1 MIAMGAGFALGG
13 AACAVFGYW
22 LNVLR
27 PRQKAEEYLQGLRQ
41 DLWQRMREGTFQVP
55 AGAPAHSEPA
65 GAPAPRDEA
74 EASQQIERIVAQ
86 QSPEVRRRLR
96 NRNTLFF
103 IPLQWLG
110 SMVVIGSIVL
120 MILGRPAGVCDVLT
134 RACGRQRAGLGLALL
149 STSPPL
155 PKRSAFPRFLPGVMT
170 VFIQVR
176 PVICMSPPDG
186 SGREGWGTR

>member
-1 MIAMGAGFALGG
+1 MGRAAHDALSLAAPNMPRMIIWRGWGIVGFLLILGGDILITSGSGHIGTNTPAGMIAMGAGFALGG

-27 PRQKAEEYLQGLRQ
+27 PRQKADEYLQGLRQ
-41 DLWQRMREGTFQVP
+41 DLWQRMREGTFQI
-55 AGAPAHSEPA
+55 PA

-110 SMVVIGSIVL
+110 SMVVIGGIVL
-120 MILGRPAGVCDVLT
+120 MILGAAG
-134 RACGRQRAGLGLALL
+134 
-149 STSPPL
+149 
-155 PKRSAFPRFLPGVMT
+155 RSL
-170 VFIQVR
+170 
-176 PVICMSPPDG
+176 
-186 SGREGWGTR
+186 

>member
-1 MIAMGAGFALGG
+1 MIIWRGWGIVGFLLILGGDILITSGSGHIGTNTPAGMIAMGAGFALGG

-65 GAPAPRDEA
+65 GAPAHSDSAGAPAPRDEA

-110 SMVVIGSIVL
+110 SMVVIGGIVL
-120 MILGRPAGVCDVLT
+120 MILGAAG
-134 RACGRQRAGLGLALL
+134 
-149 STSPPL
+149 
-155 PKRSAFPRFLPGVMT
+155 RSL
-170 VFIQVR
+170 
-176 PVICMSPPDG
+176 
-186 SGREGWGTR
+186 

>member
-1 MIAMGAGFALGG
+1 MGAGFALGG

-74 EASQQIERIVAQ
+74 EATQQVEYLASQQSQ
-86 QSPEVRRRLR
+86 EVGRGLR

-103 IPLQWLG
+103 IPLQWVG
-110 SMVVIGSIVL
+110 AVAVIGGSVF
-120 MILGRPAGVCDVLT
+120 MFLGAAG
-134 RACGRQRAGLGLALL
+134 
-149 STSPPL
+149 
-155 PKRSAFPRFLPGVMT
+155 RSL
-170 VFIQVR
+170 
-176 PVICMSPPDG
+176 
-186 SGREGWGTR
+186 

>member
-1 MIAMGAGFALGG
+1 
-13 AACAVFGYW
+13 
-22 LNVLR
+22 
-27 PRQKAEEYLQGLRQ
+27 
-41 DLWQRMREGTFQVP
+41 MREGTFQVP

-110 SMVVIGSIVL
+110 SMVVIGGIVL
-120 MILGRPAGVCDVLT
+120 MILGAAG
-134 RACGRQRAGLGLALL
+134 
-149 STSPPL
+149 
-155 PKRSAFPRFLPGVMT
+155 RSL
-170 VFIQVR
+170 
-176 PVICMSPPDG
+176 
-186 SGREGWGTR
+186 

>member
-1 MIAMGAGFALGG
+1 MGRAAHDALSLAAPNMPRMIIWRGWGIVGFLLILGGDILTTSGSGHIGTNTPAGMIAMGAGFALGG
-13 AACAVFGYW
+13 AACAVFGYR

-41 DLWQRMREGTFQVP
+41 DLWQRMREGTFQVPAGAPAPSEP

-110 SMVVIGSIVL
+110 SVVVIGGVVL
-120 MILGRPAGVCDVLT
+120 LILGAAG
-134 RACGRQRAGLGLALL
+134 
-149 STSPPL
+149 
-155 PKRSAFPRFLPGVMT
+155 RSL
-170 VFIQVR
+170 
-176 PVICMSPPDG
+176 
-186 SGREGWGTR
+186 

>member
-1 MIAMGAGFALGG
+1 MPRMIIWRGWGIVGFFLILGSIILTTSVGSIGTNTPAGIISTGAGMLLGG

-27 PRQKAEEYLQGLRQ
+27 PRQKADEYLQGLRQ
-41 DLWQRMREGTFQVP
+41 DLWQRMREGTFQI
-55 AGAPAHSEPA
+55 PA

-110 SMVVIGSIVL
+110 SMVVVGGIVL
-120 MILGRPAGVCDVLT
+120 MILGAAG
-134 RACGRQRAGLGLALL
+134 
-149 STSPPL
+149 
-155 PKRSAFPRFLPGVMT
+155 RSL
-170 VFIQVR
+170 
-176 PVICMSPPDG
+176 
-186 SGREGWGTR
+186 

>member
-1 MIAMGAGFALGG
+1 MQRHSRPTMGRAAHHALRLAAPNMPHMIIWRGWGIVGFLLILGGDILITSGSGHIGTNTPAGMIATGAGFALGG

-27 PRQKAEEYLQGLRQ
+27 PRQKADEYLQGLRQ

-120 MILGRPAGVCDVLT
+120 MILGAAG
-134 RACGRQRAGLGLALL
+134 
-149 STSPPL
+149 
-155 PKRSAFPRFLPGVMT
+155 RSL
-170 VFIQVR
+170 
-176 PVICMSPPDG
+176 
-186 SGREGWGTR
+186 

>member
-1 MIAMGAGFALGG
+1 MGRAAHDALRLAAPNMPRMIIWRGWGIVGFLLIRGGDILTTSGSGHIGTNTPAGMIATGAGFALGG

-27 PRQKAEEYLQGLRQ
+27 PRQKTDEYLQGLRQ
-41 DLWQRMREGTFQVP
+41 DLWQRMREGTFQVS
-55 AGAPAHSEPA
+55 AGAPAHSDSAGAPAHSDSA

-74 EASQQIERIVAQ
+74 EASQQIERVVAQ

-110 SMVVIGSIVL
+110 SIVVIGGVVL
-120 MILGRPAGVCDVLT
+120 MILGAAG
-134 RACGRQRAGLGLALL
+134 
-149 STSPPL
+149 
-155 PKRSAFPRFLPGVMT
+155 RSL
-170 VFIQVR
+170 
-176 PVICMSPPDG
+176 
-186 SGREGWGTR
+186 

>member
-1 MIAMGAGFALGG
+1 MPHMIIWRGWGIVGFLLILGGDILTTSGSGHIGTNTPAGMIAMGAGFALGG

-65 GAPAPRDEA
+65 GAPAHSEPAGAPAHSDEA

-110 SMVVIGSIVL
+110 SVVVIGGVVL
-120 MILGRPAGVCDVLT
+120 MILGG
-134 RACGRQRAGLGLALL
+134 GRQK
-149 STSPPL
+149 SVTS
-155 PKRSAFPRFLPGVMT
+155 
-170 VFIQVR
+170 
-176 PVICMSPPDG
+176 
-186 SGREGWGTR
+186 

>member
-1 MIAMGAGFALGG
+1 MIIWRGWGIIGFLLIGLGIAAVMGLTGQNGTDSPAGTVSLGAGLLLGG
-13 AACAVFGYW
+13 TACAVFGYW

-27 PRQKAEEYLQGLRQ
+27 PRQKADEYLQGLRQ
-41 DLWQRMREGTFQVP
+41 DLWQRMREGTFQI
-55 AGAPAHSEPA
+55 PA

-120 MILGRPAGVCDVLT
+120 MILGAAG
-134 RACGRQRAGLGLALL
+134 
-149 STSPPL
+149 
-155 PKRSAFPRFLPGVMT
+155 RSL
-170 VFIQVR
+170 
-176 PVICMSPPDG
+176 
-186 SGREGWGTR
+186 

>member
-1 MIAMGAGFALGG
+1 MGCAAHDALSLAAPNMPRMIIWRGWGIVGFFLILGSIILTTSVGSIGTNTPAGIISTGAGMLLGG
-13 AACAVFGYW
+13 AACAAFGYW

-27 PRQKAEEYLQGLRQ
+27 PRQKADEYLQGLRQ

-55 AGAPAHSEPA
+55 AGAPAHSEPAGASAHSEPA

-110 SMVVIGSIVL
+110 SVVVIGGVVL
-120 MILGRPAGVCDVLT
+120 MILGAAG
-134 RACGRQRAGLGLALL
+134 
-149 STSPPL
+149 
-155 PKRSAFPRFLPGVMT
+155 RSL
-170 VFIQVR
+170 
-176 PVICMSPPDG
+176 
-186 SGREGWGTR
+186 